1 MDDVIFGDNQFFG
14 INHMSEEKAQAQ
26 AERFRDTR
34 SILDVIDVAYDCG
47 IRGFMLN
54 THDQV
59 REVCEHLRTNRTR
72 YDGMRL
78 YPSLPYAHKYAN
90 AVNEKGLVSAINE
103 FLFADRSAMEVIG
116 TLTRGGM
123 TVVNRDMIEVMKLL
137 VDAEMRMFR
146 GLDIQVLFLQNIVTD
161 LLIGLG
167 VKEVAGEFARY
178 VRKRYAVEPGFN
190 TMNLPA
196 CVEFLLASGVE
207 NPVVCASINQ
217 AGYLMSPD
225 RQTCEDAIRT
235 RPFRPVAMSVLASGA
250 IPPRQAIEYVAGLDK
265 VEAVVFG
272 ASSRAHIEHT
282 LATIRAAWAGR
293 RGMIAGAAA
302 TGGGTGGPPGNR

>member
-34 SILDVIDVAYDCG
+34 AIVDVIDVAYDCG

-59 REVCEHLRTNRTR
+59 REICDYLRANRDR
-72 YDGMRL
+72 YADLRL

-90 AVNEKGLVSAINE
+90 AVNEKGMVAAINE

-116 TLTRGGM
+116 TLTRSGM
-123 TVVNRDMIEVMKLL
+123 TIVNRDMIEVMKLL

-146 GLDIQVLFLQNIVTD
+146 GLDIRVLFLQNIVTD
-161 LLIGLG
+161 MLIGLG
-167 VKEVAGEFARY
+167 VREVVAEFARH
-178 VRKRYAVEPGFN
+178 VRKRYGIEPGFN

-196 CVEFLLASGVE
+196 CVDFLLAAGVE
-207 NPVVCASINQ
+207 NPIVCASINK
-217 AGYLMSPD
+217 ASYLMSPD
-225 RQTCEDAIRT
+225 RATYENAIRT
-235 RPFRPVAMSVLASGA
+235 KPFRPVAMSVLASGA
-250 IPPRQAIEYVAGLDK
+250 IPPREAVEYVTGLGR
-265 VEAVVFG
+265 VEAIVFG
-272 ASSRAHIEHT
+272 ASSRTHIEHT

-293 RGMIAGAAA
+293 QAMSAGAIAA
-302 TGGGTGGPPGNR
+302 GGGAGGPPGNS